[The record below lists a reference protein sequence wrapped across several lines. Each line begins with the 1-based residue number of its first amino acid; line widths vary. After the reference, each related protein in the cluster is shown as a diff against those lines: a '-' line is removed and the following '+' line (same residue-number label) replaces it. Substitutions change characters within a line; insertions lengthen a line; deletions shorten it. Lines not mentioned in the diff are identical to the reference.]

1 MNNVKIKLFYMGGF
15 TTPYNAIEKE
25 VNTFLQNVNVI
36 DIKITD
42 NGELMVIY
50 TEEVK

>member
-15 TTPYNAIEKE
+15 TTPYEVVEQE
-25 VNTFLQNVNVI
+25 VNAFLQNVNVI

-42 NGELMVIY
+42 NDKLMVIY
-50 TEEVK
+50 T